1 MQSQAARESG
11 LGRATKE
18 VRRREDD
25 PRNVGDMAVD
35 RDEEAP
41 VTFKDK
47 LITIESQWKAKVQ
60 HTPRL
65 ANMVGSYGVGECRG
79 TCGIASIR
87 HTAWLGAGDGE
98 QNRRRFITRNDDR
111 RVRGPCPNQ
120 CHGPTLSNLKEILRM
135 PVGLMMGNNNNNM
148 GLTEKVVLSDG
159 RVCALKR
166 FQNVRMMER
175 EFGRRVE
182 RLAHVCNNS
191 DYLVPITAY
200 LYPKRI
206 KLVLCDYYPMGSLAD
221 LLSGGRRGQTALNW
235 NQRLRIIICIARAID
250 FIHAQLSPNDQ
261 NNMRMNVRGNIKS
274 SNIIENTDFTA
285 RLSDYGF
292 LQLTDHCTEGSDHQV
307 LTGVSKPGHVMFIRA
322 AKVMIRQGK
331 IMFLEFDAR
340 GIDRKQA
347 LMVLDINCFV
357 LYEYVAGGQAC
368 NRANLD
374 HES

>member
-1 MQSQAARESG
+1 
-11 LGRATKE
+11 
-18 VRRREDD
+18 
-25 PRNVGDMAVD
+25 
-35 RDEEAP
+35 
-41 VTFKDK
+41 
-47 LITIESQWKAKVQ
+47 
-60 HTPRL
+60 
-65 ANMVGSYGVGECRG
+65 
-79 TCGIASIR
+79 
-87 HTAWLGAGDGE
+87 
-98 QNRRRFITRNDDR
+98 
-111 RVRGPCPNQ
+111 
-120 CHGPTLSNLKEILRM
+120 
-135 PVGLMMGNNNNNM
+135 
-148 GLTEKVVLSDG
+148 
-159 RVCALKR
+159 
-166 FQNVRMMER
+166 MMER

-221 LLSGGRRGQTALNW
+221 LLSSQFFANLQGGRRGQTALSW

-261 NNMRMNVRGNIKS
+261 NNIRMNVRGNIKS
-274 SNIIENTDFTA
+274 SNIIVNTDFTA

-292 LQLTDHCTEGSDHQV
+292 LQLTDHCTEGSDHQ
-307 LTGVSKPGHVMFIRA
+307 GH
-322 AKVMIRQGK
+322 VMIRQGK
-331 IMFLEFDAR
+331 IMFFEFDAR

-357 LYEYVAGGQAC
+357 LYEYVAGGHAR